1 VSERLPA
8 LEPGS
13 EPETSP
19 IASAA
24 EGWQAGF
31 GEINA
36 RREVIWL
43 SLAAAELCWVVPA
56 FWALTWNVIAH
67 PPFLLWFGMLVL
79 MLGLFYFY
87 RALVSASLVLRLQQG
102 LLVMGLVLCIG
113 LVLRFHVLAGSGLR
127 AADWLLMPFRELG
140 VTPNKVPLSWVT
152 IMLLIYLWARAIHLA
167 NRSLSVE
174 QVGFSFRSGVV
185 LLVIVTFLIQVFT
198 ALDASGFVIAYFFF
212 ALIAVALARVEEVSR
227 LPNSTR
233 APFSGFWI
241 GSTVGAVAVLV
252 VLGTALALF
261 LTSGGLERLLRL
273 FAPLLQVVQTI
284 IVAVGM
290 LLVMVFEWVLG
301 LFKLDLTELG
311 AQMREAISELGL
323 LLEPPPPMPPPEGGS
338 QAWEIIT
345 RALQVLITVVLP
357 VVIVSSILVFT
368 WRRMRQR
375 NAEEGGEE
383 SHESL
388 LSAGVVAN
396 SLQSFLQDGLQRLGE
411 LAGLVRRFGPG
422 TRFLAAVSIRRIYGN
437 MVQMATEAGYPRDK
451 TQTPYEYLATLHKA
465 FPASEAEF
473 TIITEAYVSAHY
485 GQVPD
490 SSEELQRIRD
500 CWERARSR
508 ESSRRNQRSDPDE

>member
-1 VSERLPA
+1 
-8 LEPGS
+8 
-13 EPETSP
+13 
-19 IASAA
+19 
-24 EGWQAGF
+24 
-31 GEINA
+31 
-36 RREVIWL
+36 
-43 SLAAAELCWVVPA
+43 
-56 FWALTWNVIAH
+56 
-67 PPFLLWFGMLVL
+67 
-79 MLGLFYFY
+79 
-87 RALVSASLVLRLQQG
+87 
-102 LLVMGLVLCIG
+102 
-113 LVLRFHVLAGSGLR
+113 
-127 AADWLLMPFRELG
+127 
-140 VTPNKVPLSWVT
+140 
-152 IMLLIYLWARAIHLA
+152 
-167 NRSLSVE
+167 
-174 QVGFSFRSGVV
+174 
-185 LLVIVTFLIQVFT
+185 
-198 ALDASGFVIAYFFF
+198 
-212 ALIAVALARVEEVSR
+212 
-227 LPNSTR
+227 
-233 APFSGFWI
+233 
-241 GSTVGAVAVLV
+241 
-252 VLGTALALF
+252 
-261 LTSGGLERLLRL
+261 
-273 FAPLLQVVQTI
+273 
-284 IVAVGM
+284 
-290 LLVMVFEWVLG
+290 
-301 LFKLDLTELG
+301 
-311 AQMREAISELGL
+311 
-323 LLEPPPPMPPPEGGS
+323 
-338 QAWEIIT
+338 
-345 RALQVLITVVLP
+345 VVLP

>member
-1 VSERLPA
+1 MSERLPA
-8 LEPGS
+8 LKPGP
-13 EPETSP
+13 EPETRP
-19 IASAA
+19 TASTA
-24 EGWQAGF
+24 GWQGGL

-43 SLAAAELCWVVPA
+43 SLAAAELCWAVPA
-56 FWALTWNVIAH
+56 FWALTWNAIPH
-67 PPFLLWFGMLVL
+67 PPLLLWLGMLVL
-79 MLGLFYFY
+79 MLGLFFFY
-87 RALVSASLVLRLQQG
+87 RALVSASLALRLQQG
-102 LLVMGLVLCIG
+102 LLATGLVLCIG

-127 AADWLLMPFRELG
+127 AADWLLMPFRDLG
-140 VTPNKVPLSWVT
+140 AVPSKVPLSWVT

-167 NRSLSVE
+167 NRSLSTE

-185 LLVIVTFLIQVFT
+185 LLVVVAFFVQVFT

-212 ALIAVALARVEEVSR
+212 ALVSVALARVEEVSR

-233 APFSGFWI
+233 VPFSGFWI
-241 GSTVGAVAVLV
+241 GSTLAAVAVLV
-252 VLGTALALF
+252 VLGTAVALF
-261 LTSGGLERLLRL
+261 LTGGGLERVLRL

-284 IVAVGM
+284 VVAVGM
-290 LLVMVFEWVLG
+290 LLVFLIEWVLG
-301 LFKLDLTELG
+301 LFSLDLTELG
-311 AQMREAISELGL
+311 AQMREAVSQLGL
-323 LLEPPPPMPPPEGGS
+323 LLEPPPPMPPPEGEA
-338 QAWEIIT
+338 QAWLIIT

-357 VVIVSSILVFT
+357 VAIVSFILIFT

-375 NAEEGGEE
+375 SADERSEE
-383 SHESL
+383 SRESL

-422 TRFLAAVSIRRIYGN
+422 ARFLAAVSIRRIYSN

-451 TQTPYEYLATLHKA
+451 TQTPYEYLATLHQA
-465 FPASEAEF
+465 FPASEDEF
-473 TIITEAYVSAHY
+473 TIITEAYVNAHY

-490 SSEELQRIRD
+490 SHEEIQRIRD

-508 ESSRRNQRSDPDE
+508 ESSRRSQRSDLDE